1 MPVDVVAV
9 DVASVPVVVPV
20 VVVELTPVVE
30 EAGVPKSVSPVVPE
44 GAVVVSVE
52 LGVSA
57 PPPNPAPAPVTSIS
71 SLSSSVLSV
80 GSVNSSTISPVLL
93 FLHFPP
99 CPSSK
104 VVPVR
109 I

>member
-1 MPVDVVAV
+1 M
-9 DVASVPVVVPV
+9 

-30 EAGVPKSVSPVVPE
+30 EAGVPKSVSLVVPE
-44 GAVVVSVE
+44 GAVVISVE

-57 PPPNPAPAPVTSIS
+57 PPPNPVPTPTTSIGG
-71 SLSSSVLSV
+71 LSSSSS

-93 FLHFPP
+93 FFHFPP